1 MGALSRRVWV
11 FLGTATLLVIVLL
24 YLNSRRPVARVA
36 VAQVTRGS
44 LSSSITSNGKVEP
57 VTPYVLRAKF
67 DGFVVAVPAVE
78 GQAVRP
84 GQLLL
89 SLDDSDVQAQLDQ
102 TRAQLAS
109 EEDDLHAAE
118 AGGRADQIA
127 RVAGDLHTAE
137 AQRDQLQRQQDVLSK
152 LVQQKAATPEELEK
166 NQAALERANADVDRL
181 SKVKQEFAHQVQ
193 LDRERLALL
202 VARSS
207 AEVKSL
213 EEKVESARVVAPVS
227 GTLFSLPVHVRDFV
241 HTGDLLAEVADLRQ
255 VRVRAF
261 IDEPELGRL
270 RPDQTVEVTWDAIPE
285 RTWIG
290 RTETVPQQVVA
301 RGARNV
307 GEILCAISNEGM
319 SLIPNTTVDIRIQ
332 LVERTNV
339 LVVPRGAVLTEGPRR
354 YVFLVDGERLHRK
367 EIKVGASNE
376 TQFEV
381 MSGLQEGDAVALPGD
396 VPLRDNQVVRV
407 VAPE

>member
-11 FLGTATLLVIVLL
+11 FLGTATLLVVVLL

-36 VAQVTRGS
+36 VAEVTRGS
-44 LSSSITSNGKVEP
+44 LNSSITSNGKVEP

-78 GQAVRP
+78 GQTVRP
-84 GQLLL
+84 RQLLL

-118 AGGRADQIA
+118 AGGRADQAA

-137 AQRDQLQRQQDVLSK
+137 AQRDQLQKQQDVLSK

-166 NQAALERANADVDRL
+166 NQATLERANADVDHL

-270 RPDQTVEVTWDAIPE
+270 RPNQTVEVTWDAIPE
-285 RTWIG
+285 RTWVG

-319 SLIPNTTVDIRIQ
+319 SLIPNTSVDISIQ

-339 LVVPRGAVLTEGPRR
+339 LVVPRGAVLTEGPRH

-367 EIKVGASNE
+367 EIKIGASNE

-396 VPLRDNQVVRV
+396 LPLRDNQVVRV
-407 VAPE
+407 VTPE